1 MSNSTIPQ
9 GSVYWACSKE
19 ARDRIIA
26 AVGEEPVNSDQL
38 VYDLLN
44 AYSKLLQFR
53 ALDSDQKA
61 RERKEL
67 FGAIV
72 KDAINLKKRL
82 LALEEYAARALFPF
96 PDMPRG
102 VTFLGEL
109 SRIAVE
115 AKVLERQNSGAW
127 ARLERP
133 LLEWFAAEILPDV
146 FKSKSNFRAV
156 HERHPG
162 EPVAFSRPA
171 RGGQPG
177 GPYIRFAVAVMGEMG
192 MPISPGTVARALL
205 DVRKPRA
212 RRKKERSTTV
222 TALRRPD
229 GW

>member
-1 MSNSTIPQ
+1 MSNSTIPP
-9 GSVYWACSKE
+9 GSVYWECSDEVYK
-19 ARDRIIA
+19 RIIA
-26 AVGEEPVNSDQL
+26 AVREEPDDSYRLVSDL
-38 VYDLLN
+38 YT

-127 ARLERP
+127 TRLERP

-146 FKSKSNFRAV
+146 FKRNFPEV

-177 GPYIRFAVAVMGEMG
+177 GPYIRFAVAVMGEMD

-212 RRKKERSTTV
+212 RRKERSTTV